1 VRILI
6 VEDDAA
12 LARGLAGSL
21 KLAGFAV
28 DHEADGTDAAEIA
41 VGEPYSLVILD
52 LGLPGLSG
60 FEVLRRIR
68 ARGSDVPVLIL
79 TARDAVADRVKGLD
93 LGADDYLQKPFEPAE
108 LEARVRALVR
118 RGLGARNPEIACGAL
133 TLDRSTGAVH
143 LGGKPVAL
151 RRRELAVL
159 EGLMTRAGKVVPK
172 EKLAGEVFGFDEPVA
187 PNAIELYIGRLRKKL
202 EPDGPQIRTIRG
214 LGYMIDRS

>member
-1 VRILI
+1 LRILI

-28 DHEADGTDAAEIA
+28 DHEADGGDAASIA
-41 VGEPYSLVILD
+41 TSEPYALVILD

-68 ARGSDVPVLIL
+68 TRGSNVPVLIL
-79 TARDAVADRVKGLD
+79 TARDAVADRVRGLD
-93 LGADDYLQKPFEPAE
+93 LGADDYLLKPFEPAE

-118 RGLGARNPEIACGAL
+118 RGLGERNPVLACGAL
-133 TLDRSTGAVH
+133 AFDRSTGAVAVA
-143 LGGKPVAL
+143 GRPVAL

-159 EGLMTRAGKVVPK
+159 EGLLTRAGKVVPK

-187 PNAIELYIGRLRKKL
+187 PNAIELYVARLRRKL